1 MNLNLIAI
9 EFRLFSGGTN
19 DKWVLNLQKVTNCF
33 NLQHFLKWMQFQITA
48 NLKTMGQIYHVIWYM
63 FTAQARD
70 VLETW
75 KPMDAIT
82 LTNALISIHY
92 WDDNWS
98 FESALLRFIVCFII
112 YRPHKWEKK
121 CLSTC
126 NISKVSIFSWSSA
139 EYFVIIMFKGKWFLK
154 QIILFKT
161 THFCYRRTDWWWSPL
176 LDQLHILK
184 KTFIDILSWV
194 RSTRNQRTD
203 MIWTFIKLPDMMWTV
218 ITLLD
223 MIWTVLQSVAM
234 IGNVPPISGHTILIV
249 HWVWGIQRSDKW

>member
-1 MNLNLIAI
+1 M
-9 EFRLFSGGTN
+9 
-19 DKWVLNLQKVTNCF
+19 LNLQKVTNCF
-33 NLQHFLKWMQFQITA
+33 NLQYFHISSNGCNSRLLLISKQWDKHIMWSDTS
-48 NLKTMGQIYHVIWYM
+48 LLPKLD
-63 FTAQARD
+63 D

-161 THFCYRRTDWWWSPL
+161 TRFCYRRTDWWWSPL
-176 LDQLHILK
+176 LDHLHILK
-184 KTFIDILSWV
+184 IQK
-194 RSTRNQRTD
+194 
-203 MIWTFIKLPDMMWTV
+203 P
-218 ITLLD
+218 LLISYYELGLKPW
-223 MIWTVLQSVAM
+223 MVN
-234 IGNVPPISGHTILIV
+234 GNVKYKKSKDIWFRQLKSYLIWFGHL
-249 HWVWGIQRSDKW
+249 

>member
-1 MNLNLIAI
+1 MGAPC
-9 EFRLFSGGTN
+9 N

-126 NISKVSIFSWSSA
+126 NISKVSIFSWSFA
-139 EYFVIIMFKGKWFLK
+139 EYFVMLKGYREWFIR

-161 THFCYRRTDWWWSPL
+161 THFCYRRTNWWWTSL
-176 LDQLHILK
+176 LDHLHIPK
-184 KTFIDILSWV
+184 KNKPSLISYSELGVQEIKGL
-194 RSTRNQRTD
+194 
-203 MIWTFIKLPDMMWTV
+203 IWF
-218 ITLLD
+218 
-223 MIWTVLQSVAM
+223 
-234 IGNVPPISGHTILIV
+234 GHL
-249 HWVWGIQRSDKW
+249 